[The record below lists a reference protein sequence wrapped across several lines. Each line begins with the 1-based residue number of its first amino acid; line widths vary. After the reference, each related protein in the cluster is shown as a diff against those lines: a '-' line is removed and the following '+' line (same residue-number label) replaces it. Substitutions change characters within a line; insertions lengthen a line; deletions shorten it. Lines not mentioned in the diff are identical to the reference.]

1 MHEDTQL
8 MYRFLDI
15 CHIIKPKIS
24 IEVGGFDAVYSQ
36 EIAKYDFCEEVYV
49 YEANPYVYEHF
60 LPIFPPKIKY
70 ENIAISDYQGTANLG
85 LESILDPI
93 QGHFSIKTRPDRNI
107 EETIG
112 VTCSSLDFLHLYAP
126 ERKIAMWI
134 DCEGS
139 NREVLLGARNLL
151 SNVEALLIETEHYPF
166 WQDQWLH
173 DDVVEYLSTFGFLL
187 FSQTPYGEMQSNC
200 IFLKK
205 FPF

>member
-1 MHEDTQL
+1 MHEDTDL
-8 MYRFLDI
+8 MNNFINI
-15 CHIIKPKIS
+15 CKVIKPKIS

-49 YEANPYVYEHF
+49 YEANPYVYEYF
-60 LPIFPPKIKY
+60 YPIFPPKIKY
-70 ENIAISDYQGTANLG
+70 ENIAISDYQGTCSFG

-93 QGHFSIKTRPDRNI
+93 QGHFSIKPRTDRDVESVI
-107 EETIG
+107 D
-112 VTCSSLDFLHLYAP
+112 VTCSSLDFLHAP
-126 ERKIAMWI
+126 ENKIVMWI

-151 SNVEALLIETEHYPF
+151 SNVEALLIETEYYPF

-173 DDVVEYLSTFGFLL
+173 DDVVWFLNSLGFSL

-200 IFLKK
+200 IFLKN
-205 FPF
+205 FSF

>member
-8 MYRFLDI
+8 MNQFIEL
-15 CHIIKPKIS
+15 CTVIKPKIS

-60 LPIFPPKIKY
+60 YPIFPPKIKY

-93 QGHFSIKTRPDRNI
+93 QGHFSIKARTDRDV
-107 EETIG
+107 EEIIG
-112 VTCSSLDFLHLYAP
+112 VTCASLDFLHTP
-126 ERKIAMWI
+126 KDSVVMWI

-139 NREVLLGARNLL
+139 NREVLVGARNLL

-173 DDVVEYLSTFGFLL
+173 EDVVEYLGSLGFYLYW
-187 FSQTPYGEMQSNC
+187 QEPYFDLQSNC
-200 IFLKK
+200 IFLKN
-205 FPF
+205 FSF